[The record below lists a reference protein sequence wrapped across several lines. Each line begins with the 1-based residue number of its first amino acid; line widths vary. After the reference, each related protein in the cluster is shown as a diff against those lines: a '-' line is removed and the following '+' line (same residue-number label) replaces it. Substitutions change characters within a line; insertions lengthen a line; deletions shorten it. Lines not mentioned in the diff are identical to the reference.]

1 MENKICT
8 LQKLNFQI
16 GNFKLTDINFDLNQG
31 EIIGLIGE
39 NGSGK
44 TTLLRLIANLY
55 RPDSGKILTY
65 NHLLAFAFDSI
76 PFPLD
81 LTIKNLESI
90 LAGIFLNW
98 DQKYFASFI
107 KKLKLPTK
115 CPLGTFSKG
124 MKMQLNVVV
133 NLCFSRHLLLF
144 DEVTSGLDPLV
155 TKTILENIK
164 EHVRKKHCGA
174 ILTTHNLSDVKRIC
188 DRIIFL
194 SHGEKVLERKVTKKD
209 TVESLENLFTRK
221 LAG

>member
-1 MENKICT
+1 MDNKICT
-8 LQKLNFQI
+8 LQNVNFQI
-16 GNFKLTDINFDLNQG
+16 GNFELTDINFDLNPG

-44 TTLLRLIANLY
+44 TTLLRLMANLY

-65 NHLLAFAFDSI
+65 GNHLAYAFDSL
-76 PFPLD
+76 PFPMD

-90 LAGIFLNW
+90 LPGIFLNW
-98 DQKYFASFI
+98 DQNYFTSFI
-107 KKLKLPTK
+107 KKLELPVK
-115 CPLGTFSKG
+115 QPIRTFSKG

-133 NLCFSRHLLLF
+133 NLCFTRHLLLF

-155 TKTILENIK
+155 TKKILKNIK
-164 EHVRKKHCGA
+164 EHVRKNHCGA

-188 DRIIFL
+188 DKIIFL
-194 SHGEKVLERKVTKKD
+194 SHGKKILERNVTKKD